1 MWFVGYL
8 SHVNKRVWAVVALV
22 VGVVVGVVGFALGS
36 QMQESSASADEE
48 VTANWLFT
56 QTADGGSISPNGDD
70 TWTLTL
76 TNIDPVVLAFTDRP
90 LRDAQAGT
98 VEKLVDAWPT
108 MFSDSN
114 PNGVVVA
121 HNQSGATNSAVV
133 EMMDPKLDGSTLTYT
148 VRVLTNEGGPAEA
161 GMSYDFEQVSV
172 FIDDV
177 TTESWACLTI
187 TNPAVVL
194 DPPGILE
201 EPAKP
206 PAKAKFSKDC
216 DAVGG
221 VMQPYAAIITF

>member
-1 MWFVGYL
+1 M
-8 SHVNKRVWAVVALV
+8 VALV

-48 VTANWLFT
+48 QTANWLFT
-56 QTADGGSISPNGDD
+56 QTADGGSISPNGDG

-76 TNIDPVVLAFTDRP
+76 TDVDPVVLGFTDRP
-90 LRDAQAGT
+90 LRDALAGP
-98 VEKLVDAWPT
+98 VERLVDAWPT

-121 HNQSGATNSAVV
+121 HNESGATNSAVV

-177 TTESWACLTI
+177 SAGGWVCKDMGGK
-187 TNPAVVL
+187 VVS
-194 DPPGILE
+194 PPGVRDDPYL
-201 EPAKP
+201 P
-206 PAKAKFSKDC
+206 PGFTQECNANM
-216 DAVGG
+216 G
-221 VMQPYAAIITF
+221 VVRPKGVSYSE